1 MIDGE
6 HRPIRE
12 RTMTS
17 GQDSGSYGEPS
28 DRPDGSPAPGGQP
41 PSGPPAEGS
50 GWAPAPPAPPSYPPQ
65 NNPPQGYP
73 PQGAPPQGYPQAPG
87 YPPAPGPGYGYPPAP
102 GQGYGYGPA
111 PSVPQGYGAPPAV
124 ERPTTVQ
131 AAVVC
136 FIAYIVLNL
145 ISAIIQFSD
154 IDNLVAQTL
163 ANAGSSASTISRSAI
178 RTTVIVGGVIG
189 LLFAALEGMFIW
201 FAWNGRN
208 WARIV
213 LWVIGGLGVVSGLI
227 GLGGSVYL
235 SGFLRGLSIFSFL
248 LVLAGVVLLALK
260 PSNEWYRYRGWLRAT
275 GQRG

>member
-1 MIDGE
+1 V
-6 HRPIRE
+6 R
-12 RTMTS
+12 
-17 GQDSGSYGEPS
+17 
-28 DRPDGSPAPGGQP
+28 
-41 PSGPPAEGS
+41 
-50 GWAPAPPAPPSYPPQ
+50 
-65 NNPPQGYP
+65 
-73 PQGAPPQGYPQAPG
+73 
-87 YPPAPGPGYGYPPAP
+87 
-102 GQGYGYGPA
+102 
-111 PSVPQGYGAPPAV
+111 
-124 ERPTTVQ
+124 

-154 IDNLVAQTL
+154 IDNLITQSL
-163 ANAGSSASTISRSAI
+163 ANAGSSAASISRSTI
-178 RTTVIVGGVIG
+178 RTAVIAGGIIG
-189 LLFAALEGMFIW
+189 LLFAALECLFIW

-235 SGFLRGLSIFSFL
+235 PGFLRGLSIFSFL